1 MTSFSPLSST
11 MIRLAAVALVLCLN
25 ACAGDRAFRNAT
37 SLYAQAE
44 YESALEQYHAAI
56 TDDPKNAEYRLNYLK
71 ARDHAVAAWL
81 QAAERA
87 QVENKN
93 GEATALYRRVLR
105 TEENNPRALSGIRA
119 IERDNRH
126 AQYVAEAQ
134 AMTTEGNI
142 DGALARLKVALNENP
157 QYAPAKELNT
167 SLEGMRVPPRSE
179 QDSKLAEAFHRPV
192 SIEFRDA
199 ELRQVFEVLSR
210 SSGLNFVLDKEVR
223 AEQHTTL
230 FLRNTTVAQA
240 LSLALLTNQLE
251 KRILDGNSVLIYP
264 VTAQKIRDYQALS
277 VRSIMLANASA
288 KTVSETLRTIL
299 KTRDIAV
306 DEKQNMLIIRD
317 TPDALR
323 HVERL
328 VALQD
333 QAPPEVMLEVEV
345 LEVQRSRL
353 LQLGVQFPTR
363 VSLSAIPRSVITNSA
378 IGTTSNGQ
386 LSLND
391 LLSLNKLST
400 AASIDPLAFSA
411 NRNVSDV
418 QVLANPRIR
427 VINREKASV
436 VVGQKVPT
444 VTNTTTAT
452 GFVAG
457 SVQYLD
463 VGLTLNVE
471 PTISPDGDVTIK
483 IDLEASSILD
493 RIQQKDGSVSY
504 QLGTRKANT
513 VLRLHDGENQVLA
526 GLINNTQSKAGSHI
540 PGLGDIPLL
549 GRLFGYH
556 TDDSAQS
563 EIILS
568 ITPRILRPAMRPTAF
583 NAEFESG
590 TETSM
595 KILSAESSQS
605 NLPATAAPN
614 GGAAGAK

>member
-1 MTSFSPLSST
+1 
-11 MIRLAAVALVLCLN
+11 
-25 ACAGDRAFRNAT
+25 
-37 SLYAQAE
+37 
-44 YESALEQYHAAI
+44 
-56 TDDPKNAEYRLNYLK
+56 
-71 ARDHAVAAWL
+71 
-81 QAAERA
+81 
-87 QVENKN
+87 
-93 GEATALYRRVLR
+93 
-105 TEENNPRALSGIRA
+105 
-119 IERDNRH
+119 
-126 AQYVAEAQ
+126 
-134 AMTTEGNI
+134 
-142 DGALARLKVALNENP
+142 
-157 QYAPAKELNT
+157 
-167 SLEGMRVPPRSE
+167 
-179 QDSKLAEAFHRPV
+179 
-192 SIEFRDA
+192 
-199 ELRQVFEVLSR
+199 
-210 SSGLNFVLDKEVR
+210 
-223 AEQHTTL
+223 
-230 FLRNTTVAQA
+230 
-240 LSLALLTNQLE
+240 
-251 KRILDGNSVLIYP
+251 
-264 VTAQKIRDYQALS
+264 
-277 VRSIMLANASA
+277 MLANASA